1 MGETIIANPPPEA
14 AADWTI
20 DQGWE
25 SYTPAEHALWLT
37 LYDRQAALL
46 PGRACAAF
54 LSGLQAL
61 DLRGQGV
68 PDFERINQR
77 LAALTGWRVV
87 AVPGLVPD
95 DVFFEHLANR
105 RFPAGRFIRRP
116 EQIDYLQEPD
126 VFHDVF
132 GHVPMLTDPT
142 FADYLQAYGEGGRR
156 ALGLGQLTHL
166 ARLYWY
172 TVEFGLTRD
181 PEGLRIYGA
190 GIVSSHAR
198 PGSAWTTLAQP
209 PGLRSGAGDA
219 HPLPHRR
226 LPAGLFRRPLAG
238 RPPGGDPAGLR
249 TPLSAAARPGR
260 HPHRRHPPR
269 RRGDHPRRPG
279 PRPRPRRLIGGAQAP
294 PHMCSEFGRVQA
306 PPVRRLVV
314 LYWRPRSSPGGQSC
328 GSDTRHIFTP
338 SPGWE
343 SSTSGTWS

>member
-190 GIVSSHAR
+190 GIVSSHSETRFSLDDPSPNRLGFDLERVMRTPYRIDDFQQVYFVVPSLGALLEATLQDFGRLYQRLRGQADIPIAAIR
-198 PGSAWTTLAQP
+198 PGDEVIT
-209 PGLRSGAGDA
+209 
-219 HPLPHRR
+219 
-226 LPAGLFRRPLAG
+226 
-238 RPPGGDPAGLR
+238 
-249 TPLSAAARPGR
+249 
-260 HPHRRHPPR
+260 
-269 RRGDHPRRPG
+269 RGD
-279 PRPRPRRLIGGAQAP
+279 QA
-294 PHMCSEFGRVQA
+294 HARAHAG
-306 PPVRRLVV
+306 
-314 LYWRPRSSPGGQSC
+314 
-328 GSDTRHIFTP
+328 
-338 SPGWE
+338 
-343 SSTSGTWS
+343 